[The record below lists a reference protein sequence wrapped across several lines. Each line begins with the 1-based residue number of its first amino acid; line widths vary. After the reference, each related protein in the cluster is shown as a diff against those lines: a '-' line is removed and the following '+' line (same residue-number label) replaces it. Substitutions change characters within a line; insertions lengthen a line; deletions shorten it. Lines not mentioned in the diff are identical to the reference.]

1 MNILQFNVNR
11 AIFGCLF
18 PGAAG
23 ILFCMNTPTLPCQ
36 KTLRFAIEADACLST
51 LENALAIIRRT
62 GITLDGLR
70 IAPATEGMEA
80 WMRLSAAD
88 DDALTLCRMR
98 LHNVVG
104 ILAIREFPRPA
115 AAQLAAA

>member
-1 MNILQFNVNR
+1 
-11 AIFGCLF
+11 
-18 PGAAG
+18 
-23 ILFCMNTPTLPCQ
+23 MNTTSLPHQ
-36 KTLRFAIEADACLST
+36 KTLRFAIETEAALST

-62 GITLDGLR
+62 GITLDGMR
-70 IAPATEGMEA
+70 IAPGADGMDV
-80 WMRLSAAD
+80 WMRLGAEE

-115 AAQLAAA
+115 AMETAAQLAAA